1 MEVIRTG
8 TVVALAVT
16 FLAALHLAVVGPISY
31 LLPDIRIRSILGI
44 LDSRVCSAAKAVRSG
59 QASVKKP
66 YFSSKWTLVPW
77 SPPMIRQA

>member
-8 TVVALAVT
+8 IVVALAVT
-16 FLAALHLAVVGPISY
+16 FLDALHLAVVGPLSY
-31 LLPDIRIRSILGI
+31 LLSNIRIHSTLGI
-44 LDSRVCSAAKAVRSG
+44 LDSRVGSAATAVRSG

-66 YFSSKWTLVPW
+66 YLSSKWTLVPW